1 LKEDKENNNRAIAIK
16 FHLEDY
22 LKLRKS
28 ERQALTKEY
37 TKRRCKG
44 FKWNK

>member
-1 LKEDKENNNRAIAIK
+1 MKKDKENNNRAIK
-16 FHLEDY
+16 FKLESY

-37 TKRRCKG
+37 NKKRCKG
-44 FKWNK
+44 FHWNK